1 MENKFIQLSLLGPE
15 DIKQCPDLL
24 DFDLVLNANDEGTA
38 YDGFELFDHENQVS
52 VCYINL
58 KNKTVTVNTEG
69 RDGPTTFKYLESEE
83 NCEEKD
89 YWK

>member
-15 DIKQCPDLL
+15 EIEQCPELL

-38 YDGFELFDHENQVS
+38 YDGFEIFDHENQVS
-52 VCYINL
+52 VCYINF
-58 KNKTVTVNTEG
+58 KKKTVSVEG
-69 RDGPTTFKYLESEE
+69 GNGPRTFIYSESEE

-89 YWK
+89 DWE